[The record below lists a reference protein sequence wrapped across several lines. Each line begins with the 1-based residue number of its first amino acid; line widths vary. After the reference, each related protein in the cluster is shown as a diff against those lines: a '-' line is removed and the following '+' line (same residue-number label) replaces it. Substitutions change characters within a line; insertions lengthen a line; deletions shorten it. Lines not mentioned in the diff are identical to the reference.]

1 MPVLTRNSFG
11 KGEAW
16 YVATSP
22 DDAFLNGLVRQLC
35 DQKDIQPVLVTPE
48 NVEATKR
55 VKNGKEY
62 TFVLN
67 HTDREETVQL
77 GDRTMKD
84 LLTDKSYSHT
94 LTIPGKGVAILEQ
107 VNN

>member
-67 HTDREETVQL
+67 HTDIEQTVQI
-77 GDRTMKD
+77 GERNMRD
-84 LLTDKSYSHT
+84 LLTDVEYAQT
-94 LTIPGKGVAILEQ
+94 LTIAGKGVAILEE
-107 VNN
+107 VR